1 MYLHFPL
8 HLCQVAFGIA
18 MTDII
23 TSYRLNL
30 DNPAF
35 AEGSLHQE
43 CLALEAAS
51 GHSGANETA
60 TAGSHAAYT
69 MVQSFTKAI
78 MMASASAAEGEN
90 TELLDVCEEIGRT
103 PGGLKYVFKAF
114 WIAGGLILSVNALI
128 KLVNTPVRA
137 KWSRVICGSRLLN
150 AAVFF
155 GLSAASF
162 ENFNGLGMLG
172 IMMACLLLQCK

>member
-30 DNPAF
+30 DNPEYAAGTF
-35 AEGSLHQE
+35 HQE

-51 GHSGANETA
+51 AHSGSNETA
-60 TAGSHAAYT
+60 TPGGHAAYT

-78 MMASASAAEGEN
+78 MMASASAESEN
-90 TELLDVCEEIGRT
+90 ADLLGVCEEIGRT
-103 PGGLKYVFKAF
+103 KGGLEYVFQAF
-114 WIAGGLILSVNALI
+114 WIAGGLILSINALI

-162 ENFNGLGMLG
+162 RNFNGLGMLG